1 MFKQEDGTLS
11 THEKQLLKIKSKI
24 EQMEKANLEP
34 KSWTMQGEVIDW
46 FTLQVPFMVIRIVII
61 KLSLLAYSSCIF
73 LDENDSM

>member
-1 MFKQEDGTLS
+1 MFKQEDETLS